1 MKTSIS
7 FLTFF
12 ILLFSISC
20 VTTPQYVLEE
30 PKIRIESFPKIGE
43 IHKKELGNSL
53 VSEYYVEQAEFIVLN
68 EIPSARAFN
77 INLKESKFKFQGYDK
92 MGRLYYNSPTSGVLL
107 MPNNELMAINY
118 TLSNRFAKYKLKE
131 QVDFELVYE
140 DIESDKNF
148 VQEFLYNGKSG
159 NTLKFSYREFNNDLI
174 RPAFTQELQYD
185 ISESDT
191 IGFKSLRIQILNA
204 TNTEVEYR
212 LLHSF

>member
-1 MKTSIS
+1 MLCNGLK
-7 FLTFF
+7 F
-12 ILLFSISC
+12 ILYFYRT
-20 VTTPQYVLEE
+20 VV
-30 PKIRIESFPKIGE
+30 
-43 IHKKELGNSL
+43 
-53 VSEYYVEQAEFIVLN
+53 
-68 EIPSARAFN
+68 N
-77 INLKESKFKFQGYDK
+77 INLKESKFKYQGYDK

-212 LLHSF
+212 LLNSF